1 MEAGG
6 QREGEGG
13 RSRDGNRESL
23 FFRGCRGREGSAFQ
37 VSRREDLF
45 AVVVPPP
52 PPPPRPPK
60 VWFSE
65 RPPRRRQPS
74 GAVAAAPGRRPMAS
88 P

>member
-52 PPPPRPPK
+52 PPPRPPK